1 MRKVWNAEENDWEYL
16 EGEEEAETPLV
27 APVSPTDGPEEIKS
41 RVAEIMEKGE
51 ALSQQERNRRYR
63 QAHPDK
69 YRQYRLD
76 YMRRY
81 RAKGE

>member
-1 MRKVWNAEENDWEYL
+1 MRKVWNAEENDWEYIAD
-16 EGEEEAETPLV
+16 EEQEQATLV
-27 APVSPTDGPEEIKS
+27 APISPKDGPEEIKS
-41 RVAEIMEKGE
+41 RVAEIMEKSE

-63 QAHPDK
+63 QAHPEK

-81 RAKGE
+81 RAKRE